1 MKQLYNLA
9 YIVQDE
15 NDIYFSD
22 LSWIVEV
29 EKESDLLELLEE
41 YNKQLEKGM
50 IVYNKLPLVLPLS
63 GFSFDKVL
71 EDIKNM

>member
-15 NDIYFSD
+15 NDIFFSD

-63 GFSFDKVL
+63 ELSFDKVL

>member
-63 GFSFDKVL
+63 EFSFDKVL

>member
-15 NDIYFSD
+15 NDIFFSE

-41 YNKQLEKGM
+41 YNKQLDKGL
-50 IVYNKLPLVLPLS
+50 IVFNKLPLVLPLNEL
-63 GFSFDKVL
+63 SFDKVL

>member
-41 YNKQLEKGM
+41 YNKQLEKGI

-63 GFSFDKVL
+63 EFSFDKVL

>member
-15 NDIYFSD
+15 NDIFFSD

-29 EKESDLLELLEE
+29 EEESDLLELLEE

-63 GFSFDKVL
+63 ELSFDKVL